1 MEPPIN
7 FDTLGLSGL
16 IWYKKTVLAFYL
28 TSMQMT
34 VRGLIVIL
42 GLTLFTTASA
52 SPVARVTAL
61 ASTVWLHQ
69 GDEKRRLTANDE
81 LGIGDRIVTGENGRA
96 EIQLWSD
103 PTLRIYPG
111 TEISIRAR
119 ENSEE
124 SSTGSPA
131 ALYLQLGKVCARTG
145 PPTSTER
152 DFVITVADK
161 MIAVIHQ
168 SAHICLSRGQEL
180 SSVRLREGSV
190 EITSSID
197 QSILVLSEAGIELDL
212 NDDGSYQLLPPTDP
226 DAITEEAFIAETV
239 ETDAK
244 APDAVAINGVESER
258 QAEAYVYTL
267 YLFSTRSEDVANQVN
282 ERLQQAGHDTRILVN
297 ETESPARYRVAVPGF
312 DSRQTAEEYAAS
324 IVGTLGIAD
333 SWIGKDRPRSAD

>member
-1 MEPPIN
+1 VEPPVN
-7 FDTLGLSGL
+7 FDALGLSGL

-61 ASTVWLHQ
+61 ASAVWLHQ

-81 LGIGDRIVTGENGRA
+81 LGIGDRIVTGENGQA

-119 ENSEE
+119 EKSEE

-168 SAHICLSRGQEL
+168 SASKLPMRSIEVSWFSARPA
-180 SSVRLREGSV
+180 SS
-190 EITSSID
+190 
-197 QSILVLSEAGIELDL
+197 
-212 NDDGSYQLLPPTDP
+212 
-226 DAITEEAFIAETV
+226 
-239 ETDAK
+239 
-244 APDAVAINGVESER
+244 
-258 QAEAYVYTL
+258 
-267 YLFSTRSEDVANQVN
+267 ST
-282 ERLQQAGHDTRILVN
+282 
-297 ETESPARYRVAVPGF
+297 
-312 DSRQTAEEYAAS
+312 
-324 IVGTLGIAD
+324 
-333 SWIGKDRPRSAD
+333 

>member
-1 MEPPIN
+1 
-7 FDTLGLSGL
+7 
-16 IWYKKTVLAFYL
+16 
-28 TSMQMT
+28 
-34 VRGLIVIL
+34 
-42 GLTLFTTASA
+42 LTLFTTASA

-61 ASTVWLHQ
+61 ASAVWLHQ

-81 LGIGDRIVTGENGRA
+81 LGIGDRIVTGENGQA

-119 ENSEE
+119 EKSEE

-168 SAHICLSRGQEL
+168 SAHLCLSRGEEL
-180 SSVRLREGSV
+180 SSVRLRDGSV
-190 EITSSID
+190 EITNAID
-197 QSILVLSEAGIELDL
+197 RSILVLSEAGIELDL

-226 DAITEEAFIAETV
+226 
-239 ETDAK
+239 
-244 APDAVAINGVESER
+244 P
-258 QAEAYVYTL
+258 
-267 YLFSTRSEDVANQVN
+267 TRLPKK
-282 ERLQQAGHDTRILVN
+282 RL
-297 ETESPARYRVAVPGF
+297 
-312 DSRQTAEEYAAS
+312 
-324 IVGTLGIAD
+324 
-333 SWIGKDRPRSAD
+333 